1 MSTTKTSKPR
11 PGTEP
16 FNFRLTPAV
25 RAELDR
31 MAGERSTT
39 ASEAVRQ
46 LIAAWMKDPSIVEV
60 GFPVRIGGQR

>member
-1 MSTTKTSKPR
+1 
-11 PGTEP
+11 
-16 FNFRLTPAV
+16 
-25 RAELDR
+25 